1 MSSRSPNRSDGRLR
15 RAAAALVLGLA
26 AAPWPGAAPAAAAV
40 PLPVAAVFTGGGQT
54 TVVTD
59 LSAST
64 RPAGGT
70 VTVTRDGAAE
80 PAELV
85 PVVSADL
92 AVALVVDSAAAG
104 AATLPAWLSAGA
116 RFILEAPPR
125 TRAVVIADSAPAAA
139 VGAPQRGPLEIV
151 RALNGVRAHGERDT
165 AAALALAAGQFPGTA
180 AGRRVVVFYT
190 GAADAGGPGAAA
202 LAESF
207 RAGGTILVVVGTA
220 AAAGYWAPAAT
231 ATGGF
236 FAPAGDPVVVPALDQ
251 VRTTLN
257 GRYLVRFRTPPELP
271 ARVGVRV
278 DTGDLTLAGDVLVT
292 APAPAA
298 TGEPNGPSRRAILVG
313 VLAAAVLLALFVIGA
328 VRLRSRRSAGEG
340 PGPAGSPTP
349 ARKAPAQKVSAQK
362 VPAQKVPAQKVSAQK
377 VPTQNVPAQRRPAP
391 KGGPAQK
398 GPARERPVRER
409 AAPAAP
415 PGRETPAPAERAAAA
430 ERSDPVGPASE
441 TPVARGR
448 AGVPRTHLQGGVA
461 RGRAAVPEPGTG
473 GAPPPE

>member
-1 MSSRSPNRSDGRLR
+1 MSSRSPNRSEGRLR
-15 RAAAALVLGLA
+15 RAGAAVLLALA

-40 PLPVAAVFTGGGQT
+40 PLPVAAVLTGGGQT

-64 RPAGGT
+64 RPAGAT

-92 AVALVVDSAAAG
+92 AVALVVDSSAAG
-104 AATLPAWLSAGA
+104 ATTLPAWLSAGA

-139 VGAPQRGPLEIV
+139 VGAPQRGALEIV
-151 RALNGVRAHGERDT
+151 RALDGVRPHGERDT
-165 AAALALAAGQFPGTA
+165 AAALDLAAGQFPGTA

-190 GAADAGGPGAAA
+190 GAPDAGGPGAAA
-202 LAESF
+202 LAERF
-207 RAGGTILVVVGTA
+207 RASGTILVVVGTA

-236 FAPAGDPVVVPALDQ
+236 FAPAGDPVLVPALDQ

-257 GRYLVRFRTPPELP
+257 GRYLVRFRTPPVLP
-271 ARVGVRV
+271 ARVAVRV
-278 DTGDLTLAGDVLVT
+278 DTGDLTLTGDVLVT

-298 TGEPNGPSRRAILVG
+298 TGEPNGPSRRAVLVG
-313 VLAAAVLLALFVIGA
+313 VLAAAVLLALFAIGL
-328 VRLRSRRSAGEG
+328 VRLPSRRSAPEG
-340 PGPAGSPTP
+340 PGPAASP
-349 ARKAPAQKVSAQK
+349 K
-362 VPAQKVPAQKVSAQK
+362 
-377 VPTQNVPAQRRPAP
+377 
-391 KGGPAQK
+391 
-398 GPARERPVRER
+398 PARERPTRQKPTREGP
-409 AAPAAP
+409 APERPTQERPTRQKPARVGIAPVASQRPTPAP
-415 PGRETPAPAERAAAA
+415 PGRETTGPAERAAGAQ
-430 ERSDPVGPASE
+430 RSDPVRPAAE

-448 AGVPRTHLQGGVA
+448 AGVPRNHLPGGVA
-461 RGRAAVPEPGTG
+461 RGRAAVPEPGAG